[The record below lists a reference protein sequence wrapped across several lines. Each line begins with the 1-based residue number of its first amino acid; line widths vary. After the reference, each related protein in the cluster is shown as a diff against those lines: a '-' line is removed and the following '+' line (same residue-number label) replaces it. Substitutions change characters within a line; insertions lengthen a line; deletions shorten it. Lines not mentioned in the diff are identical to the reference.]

1 MKPAGR
7 GSDPSGIRHTY
18 WMLTVG
24 PKLRILGSLELIGPA
39 GPVRLGAAKERRL
52 LTVLALRLG
61 EAVSQD
67 QLVEAL
73 WSEQAPRSAMNALQ
87 NYVLRL
93 RRTLQAVEGVQIV
106 TDPAGYRLQAP
117 ADVVDARLAERL
129 VVEGRE
135 AAAARDP
142 ATAARLLREAL
153 ALWRGRALA
162 EFADQPFA
170 QAEAARLE
178 ELRESAREDLV
189 DAELALGRHH
199 NLVGE
204 LEVMVADHPLRERRW
219 GQFMLARYRD
229 GRQAEALEGFRALRR
244 TLRDELGVDP
254 GPELQELHDRILRQD
269 PVLAWRL
276 PDQAPGPSGAPCY
289 GRDDELRRLLGA
301 YDAAAGGRGGIV
313 TVVGEPGIG
322 KTRLLQEFAALARRR
337 GALALFGR
345 CLEGAWV
352 PPYHPFVEA
361 ISGYAA
367 QVSATR
373 LRADLDSA
381 AGPLAQLVPGLREA
395 LPDLPSVASLQPEEE
410 RLRLLD
416 AVARFL
422 AGLTAH
428 GPVVLVLDD
437 LHWAD
442 PSTLVTLRHLA
453 RVLASHRLLLVGA
466 YRSDEAGPELLKAL
480 GALRAEA
487 EVTAVHLH
495 GLATDALRRML
506 GELAAA
512 PVSAA
517 LAETIQRDTRG
528 NPFFAREVIRHLL
541 ETQAMRLDA
550 DGALRID
557 LPLEVVPE
565 GLRDVLARR
574 RARLSPDA
582 NRFLDGAAAFD
593 GPFPFAVVAE
603 VARLDDDTALAALD
617 QVLAAG
623 LIDPDVIPER
633 YQFGHA
639 LIRHTVYA
647 DLNPS
652 RRVRLHRRTA
662 HALEAARAAS
672 PTRVAPAEVAAQYHR
687 SAALPGAEAGVA
699 PALEAAERAQ
709 AASAHGEAASYLRMA
724 CELAPPGDVRLP
736 RLRAGL
742 GLALAWSSRFDEAVE
757 VAREAADEIAA
768 VEGRK
773 AAAGYLAEVTSALT
787 NADSAGHAWQLAPE
801 GLAYASK
808 PHDAVW
814 ASLTLLD
821 LDRRDAADPAYP
833 GIVLD
838 TPERLEALRI
848 LHRAGALSDRV
859 DLLRY
864 AVSAIYGTRERIPPE
879 VGEDSTVRLFVLGDY
894 AGALPRFAAEAAE
907 AHARGQLARE
917 AYCRGCVARCRIVL
931 GQLEAGRAAL
941 AEAHALAD
949 RIAPGSWG
957 WQRVHAIV
965 GAEHALALATD
976 EGWEDWLRLVAEVS
990 GTRSGAWRWAQSS
1003 FDAGAAVAQAR
1014 LGRPDRALQL
1024 LTAVLPALQRA
1035 SAWAL
1040 NYLRTACD
1048 AAETLWL
1055 LGRRDHA
1062 QVIETALRNK
1072 ALPAD
1077 FRWPMADAR
1086 LSLARVCGLDGRYE
1100 EAKHWLAQARETLD
1114 AQGARPLRA
1123 IVDFD
1128 EALMHRRAGHRDA
1141 SQPLLHAAVEEF
1153 ARLGMTG
1160 WLRRAAAVG
1169 VVSSQRVQRR

>member
-1 MKPAGR
+1 
-7 GSDPSGIRHTY
+7 
-18 WMLTVG
+18 MLTVG
-24 PKLRILGSLELIGPA
+24 PRLRILGALELIGPA
-39 GPVRLGAAKERRL
+39 GPVRLGAAKERCL
-52 LTVLALRLG
+52 LAMLALHLG
-61 EAVSQD
+61 EAVGQE
-67 QLVEAL
+67 QLAEAL
-73 WSEQAPRSAMNALQ
+73 WGEHAPRSATNALQ

-93 RRTLQAVEGVQIV
+93 RRALRAVEGVQIL

-117 ADVVDARLAERL
+117 ADVVDARLTERL
-129 VVEGRE
+129 IAEGRE
-135 AAAARDP
+135 ATAAGDP
-142 ATAARLLREAL
+142 AAAARLLREAL

-162 EFADQPFA
+162 EFSDQPFA

-178 ELRESAREDLV
+178 QLRESAHEDLV

-199 NLVGE
+199 DLAGE
-204 LEVMVADHPLRERRW
+204 LEAMVASHPLRERRW
-219 GQFMLARYRD
+219 AQLMLARYRD
-229 GRQAEALEGFRALRR
+229 GRQAEGLDAFHALRR

-254 GPELQELHDRILRQD
+254 GPELQGLYERILKQD
-269 PVLAWRL
+269 PALAWRS
-276 PDQAPGPSGAPCY
+276 PQHAPVRPAAPCY
-289 GRDDELRRLLGA
+289 GRDEELRRMLGA
-301 YDAAAGGRGGIV
+301 YDAAAAGRGGVV
-313 TVVGEPGIG
+313 TVLGEAGIG
-322 KTRLLQEFAALARRR
+322 KTRLLQELAAAARRR

-352 PPYHPFVEA
+352 PPYQAFVEA
-361 ISGYAA
+361 ITGYAA
-367 QVSATR
+367 EASPAR
-373 LRADLDSA
+373 LRADLGPA
-381 AGPLAQLVPGLREA
+381 AGPIAQLAPGLREP
-395 LPDLPSVASLQPEEE
+395 LPDLPTVEPLQPDEE

-453 RVLASHRLLLVGA
+453 RVLAPHRLLLVVA
-466 YRSDEAGPELLKAL
+466 YRSDETGPGLVAAL

-487 EVTAVHLH
+487 EVTTVHLH
-495 GLATDALRRML
+495 GLGSDPLRRML

-517 LAETIQRDTRG
+517 LAESIQRETRG

-541 ETQAMRLDA
+541 ETEAVRRDA
-550 DGALRID
+550 DSALQAD
-557 LPLEVVPE
+557 LPLDVVPE
-565 GLRDVLARR
+565 GLRDVLVRR
-574 RARLSPDA
+574 RSRLSPDA
-582 NRFLDGAAAFD
+582 NRLFDAAAAFD

-603 VARLDDDTALAALD
+603 VATLDDEAALAALD
-617 QVLAAG
+617 QVLDAG

-639 LIRHTVYA
+639 LIRHAVYA

-652 RRVRLHRRTA
+652 RRLRLHRRMA

-672 PTRVAPAEVAAQYHR
+672 PTRIAPAEVAAQYHR
-687 SAALPGAEAGVA
+687 SAILPGAEAGVA
-699 PALEAAERAQ
+699 PALEAAEQAQ
-709 AASAHGEAASYLRMA
+709 AASAHAEAASFLGMA
-724 CELAPPGDVRLP
+724 CELAPPGDERLP
-736 RLRAGL
+736 RLRARL
-742 GLALAWSSRFDEAVE
+742 GLALAWSSRFDEAVQ

-768 VEGRK
+768 VEGRE
-773 AAAGYLAEVTSALT
+773 AAAGYLVEITSALT
-787 NADSAGHAWQLAPE
+787 NADSAGHAWQLAPQ
-801 GLAYASK
+801 GLTYAGER
-808 PHDAVW
+808 HDAVW

-821 LDRRDAADPAYP
+821 LDRRDAADPEYP

-838 TPERLEALRI
+838 VPERLEALRI
-848 LHRAGALSDRV
+848 LHRVGALSDRV

-864 AVSAIYGTRERIPPE
+864 AVAAIYGGRERIPPGA
-879 VGEDSTVRLFVLGDY
+879 GEDPTVRLFVLGDY

-917 AYCRGCVARCRIVL
+917 AYCLGGVARCRIVL
-931 GQLEAGRAAL
+931 GQLEAGRKAL
-941 AEAHALAD
+941 AEAHAVAD
-949 RIAPGSWG
+949 RIAAGSWG

-990 GTRSGAWRWAQSS
+990 GARSGAWRWAQSS
-1003 FDAGAAVAQAR
+1003 FVAGAAVAQAR

-1024 LTAVLPALQRA
+1024 LSAVLPALQRA

-1055 LGRRDHA
+1055 LERRDHLP
-1062 QVIETALRNK
+1062 VIEAALRDK

-1086 LSLARVCGLDGRYE
+1086 LSLARLCALDGRDQ
-1100 EAKHWLAQARETLD
+1100 EAEHWFAQARMILD

-1128 EALMHRRAGHRDA
+1128 EALLHRRAGRRDA
-1141 SQPLLHAAVEEF
+1141 ARPLLDAAVGEF

-1160 WLRRAAAVG
+1160 WLRRAAAAQQLSG
-1169 VVSSQRVQRR
+1169 R